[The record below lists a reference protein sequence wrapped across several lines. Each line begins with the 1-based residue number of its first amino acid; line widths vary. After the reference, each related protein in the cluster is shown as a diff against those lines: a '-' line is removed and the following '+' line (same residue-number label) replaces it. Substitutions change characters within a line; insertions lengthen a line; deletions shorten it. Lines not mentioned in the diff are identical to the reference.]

1 MSLSPL
7 CHALTNDLHVS
18 TVGPASTTVSHG
30 FTVAWHSSPPF
41 GSCRCVLALKTT
53 SLGREL
59 WWSLQTSPQGG
70 SGHDDLSKPKDG
82 PLEGLLSTDDILA
95 FTTCTAEDGR
105 RLRPGSIQQQH
116 PLRTYHLRTS
126 SRLLGPCFKTG
137 SEGPLSRQIRAA
149 FRSQGIKIGVWPGPV
164 LDPTVKQR
172 STTVSQHAVLRA
184 EPALLPSFPD

>member
-59 WWSLQTSPQGG
+59 RWSLQTSPQGG

-82 PLEGLLSTDDILA
+82 TFEDLLSTNDILA
-95 FTTCTAEDGR
+95 FTTCTAKDGCR
-105 RLRPGSIQQQH
+105 QQPGSIQ
-116 PLRTYHLRTS
+116 
-126 SRLLGPCFKTG
+126 
-137 SEGPLSRQIRAA
+137 
-149 FRSQGIKIGVWPGPV
+149 
-164 LDPTVKQR
+164 
-172 STTVSQHAVLRA
+172 
-184 EPALLPSFPD
+184 

>member
-59 WWSLQTSPQGG
+59 RWSLQTSPQGG
-70 SGHDDLSKPKDG
+70 SGHYDLSKPKDG
-82 PLEGLLSTDDILA
+82 PWKGLLSIDDILA
-95 FTTCTAEDGR
+95 FTTCTAKDGR
-105 RLRPGSIQQQH
+105 R
-116 PLRTYHLRTS
+116 
-126 SRLLGPCFKTG
+126 
-137 SEGPLSRQIRAA
+137 
-149 FRSQGIKIGVWPGPV
+149 
-164 LDPTVKQR
+164 
-172 STTVSQHAVLRA
+172 
-184 EPALLPSFPD
+184 

>member
-59 WWSLQTSPQGG
+59 RWPLQTSPQGG
-70 SGHDDLSKPKDG
+70 SGRDGLSKPKDG
-82 PLEGLLSTDDILA
+82 PCKACSALMTSLPSP
-95 FTTCTAEDGR
+95 R
-105 RLRPGSIQQQH
+105 VS
-116 PLRTYHLRTS
+116 LRTVVDYDLVVSNS
-126 SRLLGPCFKTG
+126 SIL
-137 SEGPLSRQIRAA
+137 
-149 FRSQGIKIGVWPGPV
+149 
-164 LDPTVKQR
+164 
-172 STTVSQHAVLRA
+172 
-184 EPALLPSFPD
+184 